1 MRVSSFTLWHAL
13 DKVVKSVWELR
24 FWLDLIY
31 TSYIFP
37 LKYFLIGAW
46 TLFSVYMALYGVTP
60 RRLLSG
66 WFVTVLF
73 IWCVLTLIR
82 LYKPIQATRLAVFYA
97 TISFTLV
104 SLLSSFIL

>member
-1 MRVSSFTLWHAL
+1 MCKHCGMPVQMSRSLT
-13 DKVVKSVWELR
+13 D
-24 FWLDLIY
+24 
-31 TSYIFP
+31 
-37 LKYFLIGAW
+37 
-46 TLFSVYMALYGVTP
+46 
-60 RRLLSG
+60 RLLSG

-104 SLLSSFIL
+104 SLLGSFIL